1 MYFKMFRKFTSV
13 LLTIMML
20 FMSMSSVGADSLV
33 YGEGDSTEFAI
44 INPSKTHMGDY
55 LVAGQ
60 EYLNEID
67 LAIVRKDTPS
77 KDTFKNGSIVNI
89 TAVTSSLLVTIIDT
103 EKTITLPSDW
113 GSKSNGFI
121 SNIAHLNV
129 KLIPE
134 QPGNDGLQQADIN
147 FTAKGVGSDDKELI
161 MTIKVTLTWR
171 LLVAS
176 PADTEAPSGSIKIN
190 NDATYTNNE
199 NVTLSLNA
207 TDNVA
212 VTGYRIALG
221 IDASGAATVVVDPGV
236 TPFSADVPY
245 ELALGDGTKTVA
257 VQFRDET
264 GNWSDNYTDDIILD
278 KTKPTLTWGSPTPSA
293 NGYGW
298 NNTNVSLSFTTED
311 NLSGVADVSEVS
323 PYIFTQ
329 EGADQ
334 TVTVKVKD
342 NAGNEEEFTSDKI
355 NIDKTAP
362 VINSVLVSPG
372 LVPVNTLV
380 TFSVDA
386 GDALSGIAKYEYRMD
401 GGSWVE
407 MVGGI
412 ATFTPDAAYVH
423 EVEFRVT
430 DKADNVAYSGK
441 ELLVV
446 FDPDGGFVTGGGWI
460 MSPEGAYAKD
470 PTLTGKA
477 TFGFVSKYLKG
488 ANTPSGNTQFVFNAG
503 GLNFHSTSYDWL
515 VISGSKAQYK
525 GYGNLNGES
534 GYQFMLTAT
543 DGAVDMFRIK
553 IWKIGSGEVVYDN
566 QMGSADSSELS
577 TQIGGGS
584 IVIHVP
590 LKKK

>member
-566 QMGSADSSELS
+566 QMGSADSAELS

>member
-236 TPFSADVPY
+236 TPFSVDVPY

-342 NAGNEEEFTSDKI
+342 NAENEEEFTSDKI

-566 QMGSADSSELS
+566 QMGSADSAELS